1 MKTIFI
7 LSALAASLTASI
19 GASPA
24 AAQAPASGDRVIVS
38 YADLDLSSQAG
49 VRTLNRRILSAV
61 QTACGTA
68 SDADLR
74 GTNAVNECRTAT
86 FEQATSQV
94 RSAIALASRNGSI
107 VIASGR

>member
-19 GASPA
+19 AASPA
-24 AAQAPASGDRVIVS
+24 AAQAPASGERVVVS
-38 YADLDLSSQAG
+38 YADLDLSSQSG
-49 VRTLNRRILSAV
+49 VRALNRRILSAV

-68 SDADLR
+68 SDADLH
-74 GTNAVNECRTAT
+74 GKNAVNECRTTT
-86 FEQATSQV
+86 FEQASSQV
-94 RSAIALASRNGSI
+94 RGAIALASRTGSI